1 MRCDEASALLPSAVD
16 PDQPVDFAVR
26 RHVAS
31 CASCQAELSH
41 YSHLLA
47 ALRRLRTTYIDPDPE
62 VLASTLAALGSCADR
77 NAFAAALAGRK
88 VAYMGIGGA
97 VAAGAA
103 ATVVLIAR
111 RRGMRL
117 AG

>member
-1 MRCDEASALLPSAVD
+1 MRCDEVAALLPSAVD

-26 RHVAS
+26 RHVVS
-31 CASCQAELSH
+31 CAMCQAELSN

-62 VLASTLAALGSCADR
+62 VLASTLAALGSCAER
-77 NAFAAALAGRK
+77 HAFGNAAGRK
-88 VAYMGIGGA
+88 AAYMGIGGA

-103 ATVVLIAR
+103 ATVMLIAR